1 MKYWM
6 NISKGSEDIVLSQ
19 LSESETYS
27 LIKFLSDLSFGLS
40 LSWGTYDEK
49 GNLKLEG
56 GC

>member
-49 GNLKLEG
+49 GNMKLEE

>member
-1 MKYWM
+1 MKNWI
-6 NISKGSEDIVLSQ
+6 NISKESEEVVLSQ

-27 LIKFLSDLSFGLS
+27 LIKLLSDLSFGLS

-49 GNLKLEG
+49 GNMQLEG